1 MTCIL
6 VHASYSFLKWQAV
19 KLTFFAPYDAPFWWS
34 FETWFLVSIVQ
45 NNPYQLQ
52 YTGVGKK
59 SITNCL
65 WLSILR
71 LCCQNLWNTHQNTKR
86 RVEKVRRW
94 TESRSARALTHH
106 AERQGKQDWG
116 NGKIPVQKEKR
127 N

>member
-1 MTCIL
+1 MAGCKTNFHPMML
-6 VHASYSFLKWQAV
+6 LFDGLLKPD
-19 KLTFFAPYDAPFWWS
+19 F
-34 FETWFLVSIVQ
+34 VSIVQ

-116 NGKIPVQKEKR
+116 NGKNPFQKEKG